1 MRIILNRCYF
11 RIIESRQVKNGCN
24 KASHRR
30 LADASFDHSGYD
42 GNSFQGKYWKITT
55 ICLIWPYKF
64 IILYSVEA
72 PYIEIVFFLQ
82 FKRAPFL
89 DYIDVAALHGI
100 NNVNKKD
107 MSSSFKQAIKSMSK
121 DYPHFGATS
130 NLTSEEWWFRVI
142 QDTFKGKLCT

>member
-1 MRIILNRCYF
+1 MSYTLSF
-11 RIIESRQVKNGCN
+11 RNLHVTHIK
-24 KASHRR
+24 
-30 LADASFDHSGYD
+30 
-42 GNSFQGKYWKITT
+42 
-55 ICLIWPYKF
+55 
-64 IILYSVEA
+64 
-72 PYIEIVFFLQ
+72 IVFIFLQ

-142 QDTFKGKLCT
+142 QDTFKGKLYM

>member
-1 MRIILNRCYF
+1 MCKDCITSKYF
-11 RIIESRQVKNGCN
+11 F
-24 KASHRR
+24 
-30 LADASFDHSGYD
+30 L
-42 GNSFQGKYWKITT
+42 
-55 ICLIWPYKF
+55 
-64 IILYSVEA
+64 
-72 PYIEIVFFLQ
+72 LQ

-142 QDTFKGKLCT
+142 QDTFKGKLYI